1 MTSVRSL
8 MSKPPVGAACTT
20 GLAACGGDENKVSD
34 SSFVDQC
41 KEGVDTNATAK
52 AYSTDICTCAQ
63 DKLKA
68 QGLGDKTP
76 DDKGAQEAAT
86 KAITECTREKIS
98 GQ

>member
-1 MTSVRSL
+1 MKSALRVLSTL
-8 MSKPPVGAACTT
+8 LVGAACMT
-20 GLAACGGDENKVSD
+20 GMAACGDSNKVSD

-41 KEGVDTNATAK
+41 KSGVESNATAK
-52 AYSTDICTCAQ
+52 AYSTDICKCAQ

-76 DDKGAQEAAT
+76 DDKGAQAAAT
-86 KAITECTREKIS
+86 KAIATCTRQQVF

>member
-1 MTSVRSL
+1 MSSVSRALSSL
-8 MSKPPVGAACTT
+8 LVGAACIT
-20 GLAACGGDENKVSD
+20 GMAACGDSNKVSD

-41 KEGVDTNATAK
+41 ADGVSSNATAK
-52 AYSTDICTCAQ
+52 AYATDICKCAQ

-76 DDKGAQEAAT
+76 DDKGAQAAAT
-86 KAITECTREKIS
+86 TAIAACTREKIS